1 MLDVKSGA
9 VLAMASVP
17 TYDANML
24 LSDDRSSYWL
34 ELQRDSGLPMFNR
47 ALQGKYAPGS
57 AFKPVTLLAALG
69 RGVTT
74 PDEVYDA
81 KGFVE
86 VSGTIFRDWTV
97 AQGLAPAGPV
107 DAAMGLRVMS
117 IDLLNCGEEPYT
129 VQGYPIIRVLD
140 DDQQPLDVSIL
151 EGTAAIAGGIEP
163 SDGPPQPVT
172 ADPGEHILA
181 FVAWRN
187 TVTDVSPITGHYL
200 EVAPANGQSPQTV
213 TPNGGID
220 LGTTGRLA
228 TGPWRT
234 PQTS

>member
-1 MLDVKSGA
+1 MRIRTMLTIAAIGSLALTGITAAPSLADDDPNLPSG
-9 VLAMASVP
+9 VLSAA
-17 TYDANML
+17 T
-24 LSDDRSSYWL
+24 
-34 ELQRDSGLPMFNR
+34 R
-47 ALQGKYAPGS
+47 A
-57 AFKPVTLLAALG
+57 
-69 RGVTT
+69 TT
-74 PDEVYDA
+74 GCPPE
-81 KGFVE
+81 GFAI
-86 VSGTIFRDWTV
+86 T
-97 AQGLAPAGPV
+97 AGPV